1 MYIAYLNDL
10 EERWEDILEEYR
22 SVSNTEKYFEK
33 DLYVGNWD
41 VYPFLFFGEHFVDN
55 QEACPKTWALL
66 KDIPGLTTASFSILR
81 PHTEIHPHTGFTPEV
96 LRYHLG
102 LEIPE
107 DCAITVCGREL
118 QWEQGKVLIFDD
130 TQEHSA
136 YNRSDRDRVV
146 LLFDVK
152 KDS

>member
-1 MYIAYLNDL
+1 LISLLENL
-10 EERWEDILEEYR
+10 EEHWEDILEEYH
-22 SVSNTEKYFEK
+22 SVKNTERYFEN
-33 DLYVGNWD
+33 DLYIGAWD
-41 VYPFLFFGEHFVDN
+41 VFPFLFFGKHFPES

-81 PHTEIHPHTGFTPEV
+81 PHTEILPHTGFTNSV

-107 DCAITVCGREL
+107 NCAITVGDRKI
-118 QWEQGKVLIFDD
+118 QWERGKLFIFDD

-136 YNRSDRDRVV
+136 YNRSDQDRAI
-146 LLFDVK
+146 LLFDVRK
-152 KDS
+152 NS

>member
-10 EERWEDILEEYR
+10 EKRWGDILEEYR

-81 PHTEIHPHTGFTPEV
+81 PQTEIHPHTGFTPEV

-118 QWEQGKVLIFDD
+118 QWEQGKILIFDD